1 MARVVLRQSSILG
14 GMIFDLDGVIADTH
28 PIHRR
33 SWRQLLA
40 ERGQEVSEEE
50 LDFVLEGRKREE
62 ILRHFLGNL
71 SAAEIL
77 DYGRRKDELFRQ
89 FLRELKCIPGLINLL
104 CELESAT
111 IPVAVA
117 TSASRGRALLVLE
130 KLGLAHCFRAIL
142 TAEDTLHGK
151 PDPSILFLALGAM
164 RVPAQRTL
172 VAEDSEAGVRAAK
185 SAGMK
190 CLAIATP
197 ARGFRLSQ
205 AGADRAVPNFQETT
219 LADLQSLFETTQSH
233 SSFAEKAPDI
243 GEAGAGR

>member
-33 SWRQLLA
+33 AWRQLLA
-40 ERGQEVSEEE
+40 ERGQQVSEEE

-71 SAAEIL
+71 SAAETL
-77 DYGRRKDELFRQ
+77 NYGRRKDKLFRQ
-89 FLRELKCIPGLINLL
+89 FLPELKCISGLINLL

-117 TSASRGRALLVLE
+117 TSAGRDRALLVLE
-130 KLGLAHCFRAIL
+130 KLGLAGCFRAIL
-142 TAEDTLHGK
+142 TAEDTLNGK
-151 PDPSILFLALGAM
+151 PDPSILYLALEAM
-164 RVPAQRTL
+164 RVPAQQTL

-197 ARGFRLSQ
+197 ARGVRLSQ
-205 AGADRAVPNFQETT
+205 AGADRVVPNFQETT
-219 LADLQSLFETTQSH
+219 LADLQSLLAGNRICVSQRER
-233 SSFAEKAPDI
+233 DI
-243 GEAGAGR
+243 GAAGAGG